1 MHFRVSLKVISCY
14 SKKIKRLCALYSE
27 NLHPLHLYTLPAAIL
42 TYSQKSPNALDF
54 RGNHFNS
61 QLKIN
66 GNCIEI
72 IYN

>member
-1 MHFRVSLKVISCY
+1 
-14 SKKIKRLCALYSE
+14 LYSE

-54 RGNHFNS
+54 RGNHSNS